1 MIVKALQHM
10 SSKKVRD
17 SCILA
22 DEAKEAQATWRMGGR
37 AMEVGFH

>member
-1 MIVKALQHM
+1 MVIKALQHLG
-10 SSKKVRD
+10 SEKVKD

-22 DEAKEAQATWRMGGR
+22 DEAREGQITWSIVGH